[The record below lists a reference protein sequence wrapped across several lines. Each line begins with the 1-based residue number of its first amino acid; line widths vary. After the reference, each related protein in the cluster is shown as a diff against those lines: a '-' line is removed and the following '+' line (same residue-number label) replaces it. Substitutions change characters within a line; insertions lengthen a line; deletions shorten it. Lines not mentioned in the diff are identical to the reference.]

1 MVVLRV
7 HVSKWRLTIFAAM
20 NCKNCN
26 KSDCIKRGVR
36 NGKQRYHCRNCLSYF
51 QSEYRYKA
59 YEARTNKMIAI
70 LLKESCGIR
79 SISRILSISKNTVLS
94 RILCLSRKIKAP
106 NFEKFGCKFEIDEI
120 WSFVGRKDQVTWI
133 TYAIERE
140 TKSVIDFFVGRKT
153 KDNIKP
159 LIDKVLMLKPARIYT
174 DRLNIYP
181 SLIPKELHKRFKYC
195 TNIIERNNLTLR
207 THIKRLSRK
216 TICFSKNRKYL
227 EAHLRIYF
235 WG

>member
-1 MVVLRV
+1 
-7 HVSKWRLTIFAAM
+7 M

-26 KSDCIKRGVR
+26 QSSCIKKGKR
-36 NGKQRYHCRNCLSYF
+36 NGKQRYFCKSCNFSF
-51 QSEYRYKA
+51 QLEYS
-59 YEARTNKMIAI
+59 YEAYNPETNTLIKS
-70 LLKESCGIR
+70 LLKEGCGIR
-79 SISRILSISKNTVLS
+79 SISRIINISSKTVLS
-94 RILCLSRKIKAP
+94 RMLKISNQIKAP
-106 NFEKFGCKFEIDEI
+106 YFNKLGCKFEVDEMWTFI
-120 WSFVGRKDQVTWI
+120 KRKEDFTWL

-153 KDNIKP
+153 KETIRP
-159 LIDKVLMLKPARIYT
+159 LINKVLLLQPNRIYT

-181 SLIPKELHKRFKYC
+181 SLIPKEIHKRFQYC
-195 TNIIERNNLTLR
+195 TNKIERMNLTLR

-216 TICFSKNRKYL
+216 TICFSKNEKYL